1 MAKGYL
7 QTAGIDY
14 GETYSPVI
22 KTTSIRVVLT
32 IAVTWG
38 WPIKQLDVS
47 NAFLHGTLHDDVYV
61 SQLQGFV
68 DPQQPTHVCKLSKA
82 LYGLKQ
88 APRM

>member
-7 QTAGIDY
+7 QIASIDY

-32 IAVTWG
+32 IIVTWG

-68 DPQQPTHVCKLSKA
+68 DP
-82 LYGLKQ
+82 
-88 APRM
+88 